1 MRTRV
6 DESRRRR
13 MAYSRFFVGAY
24 FAPAAAGTASSQG
37 RSPYIPAR
45 QCMDGIFYV
54 MRTGCQWKALP
65 KGFAASSTVH
75 LRFQQW
81 RADGVFERL
90 WREGL
95 IEYDVRHGLDWEW
108 QAMDGAMTKA
118 PLGGK
123 RNRT

>member
-37 RSPYIPAR
+37 RSPIYPSAPVYGR
-45 QCMDGIFYV
+45 NLLCD
-54 MRTGCQWKALP
+54 RTGCQWKALP

-118 PLGGK
+118 PLGGE

>member
-1 MRTRV
+1 
-6 DESRRRR
+6 
-13 MAYSRFFVGAY
+13 
-24 FAPAAAGTASSQG
+24 
-37 RSPYIPAR
+37 
-45 QCMDGIFYV
+45 